1 MKTNKEHLVMMS
13 VQASV
18 DHPTMSGSGYRV
30 GYDGYGRITMA
41 TGGIVY
47 NYKIGDCCMGIEGDH
62 IEPGVSMKNPNE
74 RENKAFL
81 AFSCIGNKAKIIS

>member
-41 TGGIVY
+41 TGVLFITIKSVIAAWESKVITS
-47 NYKIGDCCMGIEGDH
+47 NR
-62 IEPGVSMKNPNE
+62 V
-74 RENKAFL
+74 
-81 AFSCIGNKAKIIS
+81 